1 MHMCAYGCIW
11 VHICMWLGM
20 ILMEEVHAC
29 TGVHVGA
36 HLCLHVSACVC
47 MCTRVQCDE
56 LSCREWRCMCH
67 ALCMCTVCMC
77 TCVHM

>member
-47 MCTRVQCDE
+47 MCMHVY
-56 LSCREWRCMCH
+56 
-67 ALCMCTVCMC
+67 
-77 TCVHM
+77 TCAM